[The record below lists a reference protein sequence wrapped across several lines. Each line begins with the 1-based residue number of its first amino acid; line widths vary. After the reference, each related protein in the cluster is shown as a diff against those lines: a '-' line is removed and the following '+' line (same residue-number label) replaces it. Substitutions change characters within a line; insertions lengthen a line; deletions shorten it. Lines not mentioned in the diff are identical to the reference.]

1 MGILPFLL
9 LLILLFL
16 LLLILPFLLLPV
28 QLAGLNLGEIV
39 TSILTILS
47 SGTMQENVVCL
58 RRLIWLLSIL
68 KKKMIFCVR
77 LQGTPVP
84 GWEVGDPVLAV
95 MTSIGL
101 TGLRWTSLLGIH
113 LSLAIGM
120 GLRSVWK

>member
-1 MGILPFLL
+1 MFGLIVKSIILYF
-9 LLILLFL
+9 
-16 LLLILPFLLLPV
+16 
-28 QLAGLNLGEIV
+28 
-39 TSILTILS
+39 
-47 SGTMQENVVCL
+47 
-58 RRLIWLLSIL
+58 RLIWLLSIL

-113 LSLAIGM
+113 LSLAIG
-120 GLRSVWK
+120 